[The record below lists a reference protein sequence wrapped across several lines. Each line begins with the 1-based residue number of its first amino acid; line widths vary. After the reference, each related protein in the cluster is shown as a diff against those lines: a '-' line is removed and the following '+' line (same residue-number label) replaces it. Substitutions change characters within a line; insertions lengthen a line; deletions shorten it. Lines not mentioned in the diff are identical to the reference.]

1 MQKSFPKRL
10 EEQVAR
16 LSAYM
21 SLPDPASGNSFF
33 RLVRLPSR
41 GRETVVDLSSC
52 GFRYRLRVTRFLKS
66 MRQNLLHY
74 DSNSN
79 EPPQRTNPSI
89 EISSSYLNA
98 NDSAIKMFDHLN
110 FNDFSNDLEDD
121 LHADHFFLFYTDSE
135 DFGCRAV
142 TNPHKKQ
149 STEDWTLLINH
160 SYGLELSPPRRLVY
174 DHLGSTIA

>member
-1 MQKSFPKRL
+1 MGKAQTENCQSLFSIIMDGIVPLCGMWIASPNLMQKSFPKRL

-121 LHADHFFLFYTDSE
+121 MHADHFFLFY
-135 DFGCRAV
+135 
-142 TNPHKKQ
+142 
-149 STEDWTLLINH
+149 
-160 SYGLELSPPRRLVY
+160 
-174 DHLGSTIA
+174 

>member
-1 MQKSFPKRL
+1 
-10 EEQVAR
+10 
-16 LSAYM
+16 
-21 SLPDPASGNSFF
+21 
-33 RLVRLPSR
+33 
-41 GRETVVDLSSC
+41 
-52 GFRYRLRVTRFLKS
+52 

-121 LHADHFFLFYTDSE
+121 MHADHFFF
-135 DFGCRAV
+135 
-142 TNPHKKQ
+142 
-149 STEDWTLLINH
+149 STRIPKILDVERLPILTRSNRPRT
-160 SYGLELSPPRRLVY
+160 GLS
-174 DHLGSTIA
+174 D

>member
-21 SLPDPASGNSFF
+21 SLPEPASGDTFL
-33 RLVRLPSR
+33 RLIRLPAR

-66 MRQNLLHY
+66 LRQNFLHH
-74 DSNSN
+74 DSSGN
-79 EPPQRTNPSI
+79 EPLQKTNPSI
-89 EISSSYLNA
+89 EISSSYIDA
-98 NDSAIKMFDHLN
+98 DDSAVKILDYLN
-110 FNDFSNDLEDD
+110 FNDFRNDLEDD
-121 LHADHFFLFYTDSE
+121 LNADHFFLFYTDSK
-135 DFGCRAV
+135 DFECKAV
-142 TNPHKKQ
+142 SNPHKKK
-149 STEDWTLLINH
+149 SSEEWILLINH

-174 DHLGSTIA
+174 DHLGSMIT